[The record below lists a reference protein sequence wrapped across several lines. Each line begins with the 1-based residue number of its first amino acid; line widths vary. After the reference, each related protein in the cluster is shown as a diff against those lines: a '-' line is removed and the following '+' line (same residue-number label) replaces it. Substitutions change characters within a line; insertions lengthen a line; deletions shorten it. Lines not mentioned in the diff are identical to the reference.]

1 MNVAIGLALAA
12 LRILLSSGLLSRTES
27 LVVELMDDPR
37 QPDETRKMHND
48 RRRDYVVA
56 RIKQSWPDVRT
67 ALVEAAIGLIVAKV
81 APK

>member
-1 MNVAIGLALAA
+1 MNVALVLALAA

-48 RRRDYVVA
+48 RRRD
-56 RIKQSWPDVRT
+56 
-67 ALVEAAIGLIVAKV
+67 
-81 APK
+81 